1 MDAAWVARARWR
13 SRGAWLWPTFVGLT
27 IADGIIGHALPPAG
41 ETQTLVAALILGC
54 GLNLVTVV
62 VLRAPVGALVRRV
75 RPDLPKLIAR
85 DYAGMGMLGVVS
97 AALLA
102 IGLAHNSAVL
112 AHRQALREAT
122 ARAEAW
128 IGARAPAEFR
138 RDANSISTLTI
149 EPGRTYRS
157 CAVTPDARH
166 SFCVIVKPQ
175 LPLVQSVRFDGYE
188 PNWLFAQGM
197 G

>member
-1 MDAAWVARARWR
+1 MDAAWVARVRWR
-13 SRGAWLWPTFVGLT
+13 SRGAWLWPTFAGLT
-27 IADGIIGHALPPAG
+27 IVDGIIGHALPPAG

-54 GLNLVTVV
+54 GLNLVAVV

-85 DYAGMGMLGVVS
+85 DYAGQAMLGVVT

-102 IGLAHNSAVL
+102 IGLAHHSGIVTQ
-112 AHRQALREAT
+112 RQAMHEAM

-128 IGARAPAEFR
+128 IGSRAPAEFR
-138 RDANSISTLTI
+138 SNADSISTLTI

-157 CAVTPDARH
+157 CAVTPEGRR

-175 LPLVQSVRFDGYE
+175 LPLSQSVRFDGYE
-188 PNWLFAQGM
+188 PNSLFASGM